1 MDFSLSNE
9 QRAWQM
15 TARKF
20 AEEEI
25 KPISLKLDEAP
36 DAHGTFDWDIVEK
49 GWKLG
54 LRTMAVPKEYG
65 GEGTDYV
72 TQALVMAEL
81 ARGDSAISKTFS
93 QNWKW
98 SHLISAACNQEQKDR
113 FLRPFVADH
122 RFLLGK
128 GITEPSAGSD
138 NRLPPKDAPKAGLK
152 LRAERQGDE
161 WILNG
166 EKCFIAN
173 APVGKLFFIDARTDP
188 NAPLR
193 QGTTMF
199 LVPSDT
205 PGFRIGKVFNKSGW
219 RFYRNGEM
227 IFENA
232 RVPHA
237 NVVGQVGTS
246 DMKTAHGRRPHR
258 RRPVRR
264 PGARSQRT
272 RRLRRRL
279 RAGDEA
285 RPHRQTG
292 RAAADRSAAHRT
304 QAQQDEHADR
314 GAALLR
320 DADRLGARS
329 QDAFRQRGLAMNFST
344 DVIQEVT
351 ELNLEIHG
359 GAGRAWRSP
368 CREAGARQLHL
379 EPPRRRQRAA
389 AQGGGAAG
397 ADGGARAL
405 TQGLHG
411 HQGPRRKASSS
422 ARRCSAIKSSSSA

>member
-9 QRAWQM
+9 QRSWQM
-15 TARKF
+15 AARKF
-20 AEEEI
+20 AQDEI
-25 KPISLKLDEAP
+25 KPITLDLDEAP
-36 DAHGTFDWDIVEK
+36 DAHGTFDWGIVEK
-49 GWKLG
+49 GSKLG
-54 LRTMAVPKEYG
+54 FRTMAVPKEFG

-98 SHLISAACNQEQKDR
+98 SHLISAACNDEQKER

-128 GITEPSAGSD
+128 GITEPTAGSD
-138 NRLPPKDAPKAGLK
+138 NRLPPKDAPKSGLK
-152 LRAERQGDE
+152 LRAERHGDQ

-173 APVGKLFFIDARTDP
+173 APVGKLFFVDARTDP

-199 LVPSDT
+199 LVPRDT

-237 NVVGQVGTS
+237 NVVGPVNGS
-246 DMKTAHGRRPHR
+246 DMKTH
-258 RRPVRR
+258 
-264 PGARSQRT
+264 Q
-272 RRLRRRL
+272 
-279 RAGDEA
+279 AGDRTGGDLFGDLELAANALGVCDDACGMALTLARTKKQGGRVLFEQQVVQLKLNRMHLLTEA
-285 RPHRQTG
+285 L
-292 RAAADRSAAHRT
+292 RSFVMRVAW
-304 QAQQDEHADR
+304 EHDHKMHSANP
-314 GAALLR
+314 
-320 DADRLGARS
+320 
-329 QDAFRQRGLAMNFST
+329 GLCMNFST
-344 DVIQEVT
+344 DVIQEVS
-351 ELNLEIHG
+351 ERNLELHAD
-359 GAGRAWRSP
+359 AGVMN
-368 CREAGARQLHL
+368 
-379 EPPRRRQRAA
+379 
-389 AQGGGAAG
+389 
-397 ADGGARAL
+397 ARADKL
-405 TQGLHG
+405 VRDAIIWSHLAGDSVQRMKTT
-411 HQGPRRKASSS
+411 RRLPK
-422 ARRCSAIKSSSSA
+422 